1 MFRRNSICF
10 GGLFDLAGLKNQLSE
25 LKTKTSKSDLWDD
38 KDKAQALL
46 QQQNEVEKSI
56 GGFEKVEQDFAAAKE
71 LSSMLLKDSDPDLE
85 KELSLEL
92 QKIVDDVKEL
102 EITCLFSGEADSCDA
117 FLEINAGAGGTESH
131 DWAEML
137 QRMYI
142 MFAEKNGFKLTLISE
157 LAGEDAG
164 IKSATIKIS
173 GVNAFGWL
181 KTESGVHRLVRIS
194 PFNAAGKRQTSFAS
208 VWVYPV
214 VDDNIEIEIEESDLR
229 VDTYKA
235 SGAGGQHVNTTDSAV
250 RITHIP
256 TNIVVQS
263 QSNRSQHKNRAEAR
277 SMLKARLYEL
287 ELRKK
292 EEELQQSNAQ
302 KTDNGWGNQIRSYVL
317 HPYKMV
323 KDHRSSFETSN
334 PDAILNG
341 GLKEMILAN
350 LVYQIKKDS

>member
-1 MFRRNSICF
+1 M
-10 GGLFDLAGLKNQLSE
+10 KNIE
-25 LKTKTSKSDLWDD
+25 
-38 KDKAQALL
+38 
-46 QQQNEVEKSI
+46 NIEN
-56 GGFEKVEQDFAAAKE
+56 DFAAAKE
-71 LSSMLLKDSDPDLE
+71 LAQMVSDDDPDMQ
-85 KELSLEL
+85 KEL
-92 QKIVDDVKEL
+92 QKDLNVIREDVQEL
-102 EITCLFSGEADSCDA
+102 EIACLFSGEADSCEA
-117 FLEINAGAGGTESH
+117 FLEIHAGAGGTESH

-142 MFAEKNGFKLTLISE
+142 MYAEKNGFKLIILDE

-164 IKSATIKIS
+164 IKSVTMKIS
-173 GVNAFGWL
+173 GYKAFGWL

-214 VDDNIEIEIEESDLR
+214 VDDNIEIEINDGDLK

-256 TNIVVQS
+256 TNIVVQC
-263 QSNRSQHKNRAEAR
+263 QNNRSQHRNRAEAKE
-277 SMLKARLYEL
+277 MLKARLYEM

-292 EEELQQSNAQ
+292 EDQLQQENAQ

-323 KDHRSSFETSN
+323 KDHRSSFESNN
-334 PDAILNG
+334 PDAILCGN
-341 GLKEMILAN
+341 LKDMLISN
-350 LVYQIKKDS
+350 LIHSLKKG

>member
-1 MFRRNSICF
+1 MLGRSSTCL
-10 GGLFDLAGLKNQLSE
+10 GGLFDLDGLKSE
-25 LKTKTSKSDLWDD
+25 LVKIKDETSASDLWDD
-38 KDKAQALL
+38 KDRAQTLL
-46 QQQNEVEKSI
+46 QKQTEIEKSI
-56 GGFEKVEQDFAAAKE
+56 ENFEKVERDFVSAKE
-71 LSSMLLKDSDPDLE
+71 LSSMISKEGDPDLE
-85 KELSLEL
+85 KELIVEFN
-92 QKIVDDVKEL
+92 KIVEGVQEL
-102 EITCLFSGEADSCDA
+102 EIICLFSGEADSCDA
-117 FLEINAGAGGTESH
+117 FLEIHAGAGGTESH

-142 MFAEKNGFKLTLISE
+142 MFAEKNGFKLTLLAE

-164 IKSATIKIS
+164 IKSVTMKIS
-173 GVNAFGWL
+173 GDKAFGWL

-208 VWVYPV
+208 VWIYPV
-214 VDDNIEIEIEESDLR
+214 VDDNIEIEIEECDIR
-229 VDTYKA
+229 IDTYKA

-292 EEELQQSNAQ
+292 EEKLQQSNAQ

-341 GLKEMILAN
+341 GLKEMILTN
-350 LVYQIKKDS
+350 LVYHLKKEH

>member
-1 MFRRNSICF
+1 MLRRSSICL
-10 GGLFDLAGLKNQLSE
+10 GGLFDLDGLKNQLKT
-25 LKTKTSKSDLWDD
+25 LKEKTLASDLWDD
-38 KDKAQALL
+38 KDRAQTLL

-56 GGFEKVEQDFAAAKE
+56 QNFEKVSQDFDAAKE
-71 LSSMLLKDSDPDLE
+71 LLSMVSKEGDPDLE
-85 KELSLEL
+85 KELKEEL
-92 QKIVDDVKEL
+92 KKIVEGVQEL
-102 EITCLFSGEADSCDA
+102 EIICLFSGEADSCDA

-142 MFAEKNGFKLTLISE
+142 MFAEKNGFKLTLLAE

-164 IKSATIKIS
+164 IKSVTMKIS
-173 GVNAFGWL
+173 GINAFGWL

-214 VDDNIEIEIEESDLR
+214 VDDNIEIEIDESEIR

-292 EEELQQSNAQ
+292 EEKLQQSNAQ

-341 GLKEMILAN
+341 ALKEMILAN
-350 LVYQIKKDS
+350 LVHHIKKEN